1 MITLALCLSCVFA
14 VDAFSLRYTSPATV
28 TRSSVNSDFHA
39 PMRGSVAL
47 KNLNEDIDAVMM
59 MEQRSFSRPAIFT
72 SGSLAFNKEK
82 LKNAGASG
90 LVSYGL
96 LNCLYYTVV
105 TAIVWFTMSSK
116 EAAAVADMSAVS
128 AGFMMKLKGN
138 LTKFPKVMV
147 LVWAGSQA
155 TKVFRISGSLF
166 ITPWTASVLEE
177 IQKKLRIPQ
186 SKAVALCSSALLG
199 FTAAFYAILLIVT
212 SL

>member
-1 MITLALCLSCVFA
+1 
-14 VDAFSLRYTSPATV
+14 
-28 TRSSVNSDFHA
+28 
-39 PMRGSVAL
+39 
-47 KNLNEDIDAVMM
+47 M

-72 SGSLAFNKEK
+72 RGSLAFNKEK

-116 EAAAVADMSAVS
+116 EAAAAEMSAMS

-177 IQKKLRIPQ
+177 MQKKLRIPQ

-199 FTAAFYAILLIVT
+199 FTAAFYAILLIAT